1 MQQRL
6 DASAASVQRLQREA
20 LETGGPELSL
30 QIVNLRDHATRHLR
44 RPILYLLMGVVLL
57 LALTL
62 FNLMGLQL
70 ASVISRADELEIRA
84 ALGASAAALY
94 LPAAI
99 DALLLASASG
109 LGAVGL
115 VALGPELLRNLT
127 SQTSAPWA
135 PFDEYGL
142 RYPAAV
148 IAALVLTGGGSIPAM
163 LAAVRVAG
171 RTTRQSGRAALAG
184 RLVVTSGQVCAAT
197 VLCAATFAF
206 SASVTRLA
214 RVDLGFR
221 AADVWAGVAGF
232 TGDALSELLSD
243 GAEARV
249 SAVAESL
256 VDSVA
261 ELTGVRAAV
270 TTSLPFQANDVSLTV
285 SAPRGTKP
293 GTSYPVLTASVK
305 GDYFRVMS
313 IRLLAGRSFD
323 RADWTS
329 RVVIL
334 DRLLAEELFVAL
346 LRGSNTDPQRP
357 LPTDPLTTDSVRRR
371 PTKLSHLIEDVTCE
385 DGLRLLPRP
394 TARSKALP
402 DDQLVPEEGVLHTG
416 LLMVARVLL
425 PLSPSSLLHLSDRAV
440 ARGRSWSPS
449 RHGGC
454 PGRWNDDRRATRT
467 RSLVDATRV
476 VGRVRREAGD
486 VAFDLVDQIE
496 GRRRVVNMP
505 AGQGVSDD
513 HARSVDA
520 QMKLLPAA
528 YTASAM
534 FHGRPFT
541 FTHSREPGTVDDE
554 MYACARGEAA
564 KCKVEVLTTP

>member
-1 MQQRL
+1 MYLKTSLRRLTSQSWRSLGVVAIIAVGAAAFGLALEASRTLIWDAAPFPNASRVVLVFAGQPQSGSAGPVPSALVQAMKQAPAPFLMTAAFDAPRKMQLKVDSPRQVIAHSVDASLFAILGVPAFIGRTFTKEDEDGGRDVAVISYDL
-6 DASAASVQRLQREA
+6 WRSEYGARSDIVGRVIRSGDIVFSIVGVMPRPFVFPDRQAQVWLSRPRVAPVGPTYLIGLLPAIDASAASVQRLQREA

-221 AADVWAGVAGF
+221 AADV
-232 TGDALSELLSD
+232 
-243 GAEARV
+243 
-249 SAVAESL
+249 
-256 VDSVA
+256 
-261 ELTGVRAAV
+261 
-270 TTSLPFQANDVSLTV
+270 
-285 SAPRGTKP
+285 
-293 GTSYPVLTASVK
+293 
-305 GDYFRVMS
+305 
-313 IRLLAGRSFD
+313 
-323 RADWTS
+323 
-329 RVVIL
+329 
-334 DRLLAEELFVAL
+334 
-346 LRGSNTDPQRP
+346 
-357 LPTDPLTTDSVRRR
+357 
-371 PTKLSHLIEDVTCE
+371 
-385 DGLRLLPRP
+385 
-394 TARSKALP
+394 
-402 DDQLVPEEGVLHTG
+402 
-416 LLMVARVLL
+416 
-425 PLSPSSLLHLSDRAV
+425 
-440 ARGRSWSPS
+440 
-449 RHGGC
+449 
-454 PGRWNDDRRATRT
+454 
-467 RSLVDATRV
+467 
-476 VGRVRREAGD
+476 
-486 VAFDLVDQIE
+486 
-496 GRRRVVNMP
+496 
-505 AGQGVSDD
+505 
-513 HARSVDA
+513 
-520 QMKLLPAA
+520 
-528 YTASAM
+528 
-534 FHGRPFT
+534 
-541 FTHSREPGTVDDE
+541 
-554 MYACARGEAA
+554 
-564 KCKVEVLTTP
+564 

>member
-1 MQQRL
+1 MTAFLIADTFTDSLARL
-6 DASAASVQRLQREA
+6 NGDEQKAVKTTAFDLQMNPASP
-20 LETGGPELSL
+20 GLSFHKL
-30 QIVNLRDHATRHLR
+30 DKARDKN
-44 RPILYLLMGVVLL
+44 
-57 LALTL
+57 
-62 FNLMGLQL
+62 FW
-70 ASVISRADELEIRA
+70 S
-84 ALGASAAALY
+84 
-94 LPAAI
+94 
-99 DALLLASASG
+99 
-109 LGAVGL
+109 
-115 VALGPELLRNLT
+115 
-127 SQTSAPWA
+127 
-135 PFDEYGL
+135 
-142 RYPAAV
+142 
-148 IAALVLTGGGSIPAM
+148 
-163 LAAVRVAG
+163 VRVNA
-171 RTTRQSGRAALAG
+171 
-184 RLVVTSGQVCAAT
+184 
-197 VLCAATFAF
+197 
-206 SASVTRLA
+206 
-214 RVDLGFR
+214 
-221 AADVWAGVAGF
+221 
-232 TGDALSELLSD
+232 
-243 GAEARV
+243 
-249 SAVAESL
+249 
-256 VDSVA
+256 
-261 ELTGVRAAV
+261 
-270 TTSLPFQANDVSLTV
+270 
-285 SAPRGTKP
+285 
-293 GTSYPVLTASVK
+293 
-305 GDYFRVMS
+305 
-313 IRLLAGRSFD
+313 
-323 RADWTS
+323 
-329 RVVIL
+329 
-334 DRLLAEELFVAL
+334 AL
-346 LRGSNTDPQRP
+346 LRGSKTDPQRP

-371 PTKLSHLIEDVTCE
+371 PTQLSHLIEDVTCE

-416 LLMVARVLL
+416 LLMVARVLF

-564 KCKVEVLTTP
+564 KWVLAPFAVDRSAAPLQSWGTRGVSPAGTLEP

>member
-1 MQQRL
+1 MATAGCGGDDEDGGVL
-6 DASAASVQRLQREA
+6 SP
-20 LETGGPELSL
+20 TGPFSPTNAQAHGGL
-30 QIVNLRDHATRHLR
+30 AT
-44 RPILYLLMGVVLL
+44 
-57 LALTL
+57 A
-62 FNLMGLQL
+62 
-70 ASVISRADELEIRA
+70 
-84 ALGASAAALY
+84 
-94 LPAAI
+94 
-99 DALLLASASG
+99 
-109 LGAVGL
+109 
-115 VALGPELLRNLT
+115 
-127 SQTSAPWA
+127 
-135 PFDEYGL
+135 
-142 RYPAAV
+142 
-148 IAALVLTGGGSIPAM
+148 
-163 LAAVRVAG
+163 
-171 RTTRQSGRAALAG
+171 
-184 RLVVTSGQVCAAT
+184 
-197 VLCAATFAF
+197 
-206 SASVTRLA
+206 
-214 RVDLGFR
+214 
-221 AADVWAGVAGF
+221 
-232 TGDALSELLSD
+232 
-243 GAEARV
+243 
-249 SAVAESL
+249 
-256 VDSVA
+256 
-261 ELTGVRAAV
+261 
-270 TTSLPFQANDVSLTV
+270 QANNKQSAKPDTRTV
-285 SAPRGTKP
+285 
-293 GTSYPVLTASVK
+293 
-305 GDYFRVMS
+305 DF
-313 IRLLAGRSFD
+313 
-323 RADWTS
+323 S
-329 RVVIL
+329 RVTW
-334 DRLLAEELFVAL
+334 AWNAAL
-346 LRGSNTDPQRP
+346 LRGSKTDPQRP

-394 TARSKALP
+394 TARSKALS

-541 FTHSREPGTVDDE
+541 FTRKLPRQVDTAKGDCTGADSASAKTSGAAPG
-554 MYACARGEAA
+554 RGCRAVA
-564 KCKVEVLTTP
+564 PGCKRRASPRSVCGPPPATRRDAH